1 MTPIQD
7 MTLDECRDQI
17 AVAMGWTHSKAKF
30 NSYGGEYEGDVW
42 LRGIAIEQPGRT
54 SDNFRTQHPVGS
66 LDSIA
71 ASLPPGC
78 RWGRIGSR
86 IAYSPEW
93 RSEVTFQNDKYEM
106 ARVDESG
113 EADTEILARAR
124 CCVAAWR
131 KYKENAQ

>member
-1 MTPIQD
+1 MKPVQD
-7 MTLDECRDQI
+7 MTLDECRDEI
-17 AVAMGWTHSKAKF
+17 AESMGWAPPGDYT
-30 NSYGGEYEGDVW
+30 NGEDATYIGYWHRPED
-42 LRGIAIEQPGRT
+42 PDDYFPT
-54 SDNFRTQHPVGS
+54 SFHPVES
-66 LDSIA
+66 HLDSIA